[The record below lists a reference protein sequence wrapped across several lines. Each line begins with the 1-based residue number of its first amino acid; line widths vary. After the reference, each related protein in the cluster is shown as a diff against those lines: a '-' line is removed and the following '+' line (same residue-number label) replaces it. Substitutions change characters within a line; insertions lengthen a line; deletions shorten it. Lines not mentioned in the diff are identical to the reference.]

1 MSAQLLL
8 VLVLSEKVAEG
19 CFPPFIPPPG
29 PPGPTTDPPGSCG
42 HCKPE
47 IPRRCQGCSCCN
59 IRDCMLRDLSNKVGC
74 TAEGCQSTCA
84 VPCEKDPFCPFP
96 KPPPGPPGPTTG
108 PTIDCGHCKRRCEG
122 CTCCN
127 DQDCWLRDL
136 RNKIGCDDKGR
147 CHSADGC
154 RGHGEPPPDCGHCE
168 RRCEGCPCCDD
179 MDCMLRDLRNKVG
192 CSRDA
197 NNPGCKSTDGC
208 RGRGRGGGRGGGQGG
223 GRGGGCCTTKGEESY
238 CMSCVSGYTC
248 QDDVMR
254 CEPALAMYAGG
265 SSQMPAHYMQFV
277 PGLGQNFMRAQ
288 GGCIH
293 SCGWGKKK

>member
-8 VLVLSEKVAEG
+8 VLVLSAKLTEG

-29 PPGPTTDPPGSCG
+29 PPGP
-42 HCKPE
+42 
-47 IPRRCQGCSCCN
+47 
-59 IRDCMLRDLSNKVGC
+59 
-74 TAEGCQSTCA
+74 
-84 VPCEKDPFCPFP
+84 
-96 KPPPGPPGPTTG
+96 PGP
-108 PTIDCGHCKRRCEG
+108 IDCGHCKRRCEG

-127 DQDCWLRDL
+127 DNDCYARDY
-136 RNKIGCDDKGR
+136 RNKIGCADDGS
-147 CHSADGC
+147 CQSADGC
-154 RGHGEPPPDCGHCE
+154 RGYGGPPQDCGHCE

-192 CSRDA
+192 CSHDA
-197 NNPGCKSTDGC
+197 KDPGCKSTDGC
-208 RGRGRGGGRGGGQGG
+208 RGRGRGGGQGG
-223 GRGGGCCTTKGEESY
+223 GRGGGCCTTKGEEGY

-265 SSQMPAHYMQFV
+265 SSQMPAPFV

>member
-8 VLVLSEKVAEG
+8 VLVLSAKLAEG

-29 PPGPTTDPPGSCG
+29 PPGPPSNCG

-47 IPRRCQGCSCCN
+47 IPKRCQDCSCCN
-59 IRDCMLRDLSNKVGC
+59 MMDCMLRDLSNKVGC
-74 TAEGCQSTCA
+74 TAKGCQSTCA
-84 VPCEKDPFCPFP
+84 VPCEKDPRCPFP
-96 KPPPGPPGPTTG
+96 KPPPDP
-108 PTIDCGHCKRRCEG
+108 
-122 CTCCN
+122 
-127 DQDCWLRDL
+127 
-136 RNKIGCDDKGR
+136 
-147 CHSADGC
+147 
-154 RGHGEPPPDCGHCE
+154 CGHCE
-168 RRCEGCPCCDD
+168 RRCEGCSCCNDW
-179 MDCMLRDLRNKVG
+179 DCWLRDMRNKVG

-197 NNPGCKSTDGC
+197 KDPGCKSTDGC
-208 RGRGRGGGRGGGQGG
+208 RGRGRGGGQGG
-223 GRGGGCCTTKGEESY
+223 GRGGGCCTTKGEEGY

-254 CEPALAMYAGG
+254 CEPALAMHARG
-265 SSQMPAHYMQFV
+265 SSQMPAPFV